1 MRLVPFVV
9 GLREVLIEGASEEAE
24 EDEDEESSESVEVE
38 SESESV
44 EEVESESESDE
55 SSLESVSSELE
66 SEEETTKPQSNGV
79 DESQGSDAL
88 QAPQVPMDEDN
99 QPHNE
104 HSVQPSREM
113 QQEDL
118 QRLDVGPDSGIG
130 SVRSVCKLFDSDVM
144 KETLAAID
152 HYVNLPQPDING
164 VLEESPEYQLI
175 VRANNLSVEVD
186 NDLMIAHKVSP

>member
-1 MRLVPFVV
+1 MSSAL
-9 GLREVLIEGASEEAE
+9 A
-24 EDEDEESSESVEVE
+24 DE
-38 SESESV
+38 
-44 EEVESESESDE
+44 
-55 SSLESVSSELE
+55 LLGELE
-66 SEEETTKPQSNGV
+66 SEEETTKPQSSGV

-113 QQEDL
+113 QKEDL

-186 NDLMIAHKVSP
+186 NDLMIAHKVSSWIVSDVCDAKRDCSTFESITRHASPSWKRWS